1 MKILSRSKGK
11 VKMVKSKNMKTCHF
25 WARRFM
31 SLSQKY
37 EERVRKISFH
47 ARRHFKAELLEL
59 HFKSKVIFI
68 SDQNYSGLY

>member
-1 MKILSRSKGK
+1 
-11 VKMVKSKNMKTCHF
+11 
-25 WARRFM
+25 M